1 MVSQTQLQSDFLQL
15 HALAAGLCQSAGI
28 GLQISETEWAWNPV
42 ERVLTVAADSLREY
56 GPLYCAGF
64 VGHEVGHIF
73 VSRYPLFKH
82 TGPLAIEPAYN
93 LLNAL
98 EDPRSDTWIGQR
110 YPGVR
115 RWLTPIRQASLGHRL
130 PDKIPDFL
138 KFCLECTR
146 EPSRGWLPA
155 EKGNLPDVVV
165 EALDNTREARR
176 AYVEELPSVYWQE
189 RDKNQSLVDFY
200 HTQVLPCLRYPEED
214 RAQSYREVVVQ
225 CSAWRAKHLA
235 YEMVFPAAEEL
246 LQSDMERMAGAMS
259 AATELEQSAQSLLTQ
274 KSEEML
280 KRLLEKLF
288 SSLRGAAG
296 LTTAPERLIE
306 LAKTILF
313 RLLQHLQSQFE
324 SSPAVDGMGISIRPG
339 AGRGRLRRPPTDR
352 TTARE
357 GDGSSPKSY
366 ETVFH
371 QVQPQ
376 IDILVRDLDRVLS
389 PQQRLRERNGYP
401 SGTSVDLRRLMA
413 FDANPHD
420 YRTLWCRKSV
430 PDRHRTV
437 VSLLVDLSGSMAY
450 DKDEAALAGTV
461 VVAETLSRLGIDFSI
476 DGFQDELIPFCF
488 FGTGLTEEVRRNLEG
503 MPLEAR
509 GSRPG
514 GHNHFEFNDDGPCL
528 AEAATNLLDRSAS
541 DRFLIVISDGGPEGR
556 RSQPEDLE
564 RVVSELESRTDL
576 ELFGVGI
583 GPGTEHVH
591 KYYSQAIAN
600 VPVEQFAERLG
611 GLVHQI
617 VLGNPL
623 KAIKSVHEK

>member
-1 MVSQTQLQSDFLQL
+1 MVLQTQLQSDITQL

-28 GLQISETEWAWNPV
+28 GLQISDTEWAWNPV
-42 ERVLTVAADSLREY
+42 DRVLTVAADSLRDY

-82 TGPLAIEPAYN
+82 KGPLAIEPAYN

-115 RWLTPIRQASLGHRL
+115 RWLTPIRQESLGHQL
-130 PDKIPDFL
+130 SDKIPDFL

-155 EKGNLPDVVV
+155 EKGSLPNEVA
-165 EALDNTREARR
+165 EALYKTRDARR
-176 AYVEELPSVYWQE
+176 AYIEELPSVYWQE
-189 RDKNQSLVDFY
+189 REHDQSVVDFY

-214 RAQSYREVVVQ
+214 RAQSYREMVVQ
-225 CSAWRAKHLA
+225 CSAWRAMHLA
-235 YEMVFPAAEEL
+235 YEIVFPAAEGL
-246 LQSDMERMAGAMS
+246 LQSDMECMASAMS
-259 AATELEQSAQSLLTQ
+259 AATELEQSAQALLTQ
-274 KSEEML
+274 MSEQML

-296 LTTAPERLIE
+296 LTPAPEHLIE

-324 SSPAVDGMGISIRPG
+324 SSPAVDGMGINIRPG
-339 AGRGRLRRPPTDR
+339 AGRWGLHRPPTDR
-352 TTARE
+352 PSTRE
-357 GDGSSPKSY
+357 GHASPPKSY
-366 ETVFH
+366 EAVFQ

-376 IDILVRDLDRVLS
+376 IDMLVRDLNRILL
-389 PQQRLRERNGYP
+389 PQKRLRERNGYP
-401 SGTSVDLRRLMA
+401 SGTSIDLRRLMA

-420 YRTLWCRKSV
+420 YRTLWRRKSV
-430 PDRHRTV
+430 PNRHRTI
-437 VSLLVDLSGSMAY
+437 VSLLVDLSGSMAF

-476 DGFQDELIPFCF
+476 DGFQDELIPLCS
-488 FGTGLTEEVRRNLEG
+488 FGTGLTEDVRRNLEG
-503 MPLEAR
+503 IPLEAR
-509 GSRPG
+509 GARPG
-514 GHNHFEFNDDGPCL
+514 GHNQYEFNDDGPCL
-528 AEAATNLLDRSAS
+528 AEAAVNLFDQSAS
-541 DRFLIVISDGGPEGR
+541 DRFLIVISDGGPEGS

-564 RVVSELESRTDL
+564 RVASELESRTDL

-583 GPGTEHVH
+583 GPGTEHVN

-611 GLVHQI
+611 VLIHEI

-623 KAIKSVHEK
+623 KAIKSARGK

>member
-1 MVSQTQLQSDFLQL
+1 MVSQTQLQSDFTQL

-28 GLQISETEWAWNPV
+28 GLQISDTEWAWNPV
-42 ERVLTVAADSLREY
+42 DRVLTVAADSLQEY

-82 TGPLAIEPAYN
+82 MGPLAIEPAYN

-115 RWLTPIRQASLGHRL
+115 QWLTSIRQASLGDRL
-130 PDKIPDFL
+130 PDKIPNFL
-138 KFCLECTR
+138 KFCLESTR

-155 EKGNLPDVVV
+155 EKGSLPDVVV
-165 EALDNTREARR
+165 EALYKTRSARR

-189 RDKNQSLVDFY
+189 RDHDPSLVDFY
-200 HTQVLPCLRYPEED
+200 HTQVLPSLRFPEED
-214 RAQSYREVVVQ
+214 RAQSFREIAVQ
-225 CSAWRAKHLA
+225 CSAWRAMRLA
-235 YEMVFPAAEEL
+235 YETVFPMAEGL
-246 LQSDMERMAGAMS
+246 LQSDMERIAGAMS
-259 AATELEQSAQSLLTQ
+259 AATKLEQSAQAFLTH

-288 SSLRGAAG
+288 SSLRGTTG
-296 LTTAPERLIE
+296 LTPAPEHLIE

-313 RLLQHLQSQFE
+313 RLLQQLQSQFE
-324 SSPAVDGMGISIRPG
+324 SSPAVDGVGINIRPG
-339 AGRGRLRRPPTDR
+339 AGRWQLHRPPTDR
-352 TTARE
+352 TSTRE
-357 GDGSSPKSY
+357 GHGTSLKRY
-366 ETVFH
+366 EAVFQ

-376 IDILVRDLDRVLS
+376 IDMLVRDLERILL
-389 PQQRLRERNGYP
+389 PRKRLRERNGYP
-401 SGTSVDLRRLMA
+401 SGASVDLRRLMA

-420 YRTLWCRKSV
+420 YRTLWRRKSV
-430 PDRHRTV
+430 PDRHRTI

-461 VVAETLSRLGIDFSI
+461 VVAETLSRLDIDFSI
-476 DGFQDELIPFCF
+476 DGFQDELIPLCS

-503 MPLEAR
+503 IPLEAR

-514 GHNHFEFNDDGPCL
+514 GHNQFQFNDDGPCL

-564 RVVSELESRTDL
+564 RVVSELESRTDI

-583 GPGTEHVH
+583 GPGTEHVN

-611 GLVHQI
+611 GLVHEI

-623 KAIKSVHEK
+623 KAIKSV